1 MKRLIGEVFKGV
13 VFMAIGAALFAAN
26 PRFGTAG
33 GPYLF
38 SCTAGLGLRWDTSV
52 NRLRVIDKLQCPADR

>member
-13 VFMAIGAALFAAN
+13 VFMAIGAELFDAN
-26 PRFGTAG
+26 PRFGIAG

-38 SCTAGLGLRWDTSV
+38 SCTAGLGLRWDTSE
-52 NRLRVIDKLQCPADR
+52 NRLRVIDKLQCPAD

>member
-1 MKRLIGEVFKGV
+1 
-13 VFMAIGAALFAAN
+13 MAIGAALFAAN

-38 SCTAGLGLRWDTSV
+38 SCTAGLGLRWDTSE
-52 NRLRVIDKLQCPADR
+52 NRLRVMDKLQCPAD

>member
-1 MKRLIGEVFKGV
+1 MKGILGEVFKGI

-38 SCTAGLGLRWDTSV
+38 SCTAGLGLRWDTSE
-52 NRLRVIDKLQCPADR
+52 NSLRVMDKLQCLAD

>member
-1 MKRLIGEVFKGV
+1 MIGDVFKGV

-38 SCTAGLGLRWDTSV
+38 SCTAGLGLRWDISDNSCV
-52 NRLRVIDKLQCPADR
+52 